1 MSRMSNRFPNRNR
14 LPQYREWRLPD
25 PVDPAVAARFAR
37 ELNAL
42 PDVVP
47 VLIKR
52 SGGDLERARLLLSP
66 SSFSI
71 PVPTEL
77 PGLCAAALRIREAIL
92 RGEPIVVYSDFDA
105 DGVTGAVVV
114 KEALEYVGAQ
124 DVSVYFPSRFKEGYG
139 FHASCVR
146 ELASRG
152 PCLFITTDCGI
163 NAFEGCRQAA
173 LLSSDVIVTDHHL
186 PGESL
191 PAAHSILDPHTPEW
205 TPFGLGDLTG
215 AGVAYLLALAL
226 FREVGIEKEVPDSWA
241 HDLLTLSIA
250 GDGHPVDGL
259 NRQWVR
265 SGLASLRDTH
275 RPGIAALLEVAVIH
289 GPGSE
294 KRALT
299 FDRDVTF
306 GLVPRLNA
314 AGRLEDARIAY
325 RLLVG
330 RDPVEARSLA
340 LHLDSLNRARRGME
354 DAIMTDCLGD
364 LEPDSEIGYAVC
376 ASRPTWHEGVIGI
389 AASRLREAYGRPAV
403 LAAGD
408 GEHLK
413 GSVRGVPGFN
423 VVLALSRC
431 AKFLAGFGGHTA
443 AGGFTVRRESLEAF
457 FEQFREVS
465 ADLLSATP
473 LSVPLDLDSV
483 LNLERASQETLREL
497 LGLEPFGQGN
507 GVPLVASLGCA
518 IDEIAVMG
526 RSKEH
531 LRLKLSQDGV
541 AREFIWFGKAKEAL
555 SIALMGRV
563 DVAFSPYRSVYLGEE
578 RFSSL
583 MKDIRPSWQQS
594 GAGYEGLIGDA
605 LEALREHESILVYTW
620 SPDAARSLWTA
631 FRKAG
636 LRAAVHLEGQSRV
649 QSHDARLALTT
660 TGGAVIS
667 TAPWELA
674 GSLSPT
680 VGVMVFVAHK
690 PLTER
695 EREKLSTFIELRGIP
710 SALRPELEEN
720 SRGWLSWTYPEKDS
734 VALVWKILKKRS
746 NGDYVPYASLDE
758 VRLEVMRE
766 AGFPPELP
774 GWFEGGRLLLERVLT
789 ILEELG
795 SLEYADNRRLP
806 GLLLRRGGKFSL
818 AQSRAY
824 VEGKA
829 IRSLRG
835 AV

>member
-1 MSRMSNRFPNRNR
+1 M
-14 LPQYREWRLPD
+14 
-25 PVDPAVAARFAR
+25 
-37 ELNAL
+37 
-42 PDVVP
+42 
-47 VLIKR
+47 
-52 SGGDLERARLLLSP
+52 
-66 SSFSI
+66 
-71 PVPTEL
+71 
-77 PGLCAAALRIREAIL
+77 
-92 RGEPIVVYSDFDA
+92 
-105 DGVTGAVVV
+105 
-114 KEALEYVGAQ
+114 
-124 DVSVYFPSRFKEGYG
+124 
-139 FHASCVR
+139 
-146 ELASRG
+146 
-152 PCLFITTDCGI
+152 
-163 NAFEGCRQAA
+163 
-173 LLSSDVIVTDHHL
+173 
-186 PGESL
+186 
-191 PAAHSILDPHTPEW
+191 
-205 TPFGLGDLTG
+205 
-215 AGVAYLLALAL
+215 
-226 FREVGIEKEVPDSWA
+226 
-241 HDLLTLSIA
+241 
-250 GDGHPVDGL
+250 
-259 NRQWVR
+259 
-265 SGLASLRDTH
+265 
-275 RPGIAALLEVAVIH
+275 
-289 GPGSE
+289 
-294 KRALT
+294 
-299 FDRDVTF
+299 
-306 GLVPRLNA
+306 
-314 AGRLEDARIAY
+314 
-325 RLLVG
+325 
-330 RDPVEARSLA
+330 
-340 LHLDSLNRARRGME
+340 
-354 DAIMTDCLGD
+354 
-364 LEPDSEIGYAVC
+364 
-376 ASRPTWHEGVIGI
+376 
-389 AASRLREAYGRPAV
+389 
-403 LAAGD
+403 
-408 GEHLK
+408 
-413 GSVRGVPGFN
+413 
-423 VVLALSRC
+423 
-431 AKFLAGFGGHTA
+431 
-443 AGGFTVRRESLEAF
+443 
-457 FEQFREVS
+457 
-465 ADLLSATP
+465 SATP